1 MVEYNVFLVYV
12 TGTII
17 TVRINMDCGMEG
29 LRGYK

>member
-12 TGTII
+12 IGTII
-17 TVRINMDCGMEG
+17 IVRINMDCGMEG